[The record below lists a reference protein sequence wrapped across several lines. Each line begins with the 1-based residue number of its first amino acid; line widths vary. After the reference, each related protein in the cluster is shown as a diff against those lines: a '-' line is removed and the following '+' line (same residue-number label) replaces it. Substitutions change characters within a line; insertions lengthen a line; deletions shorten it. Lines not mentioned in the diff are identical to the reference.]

1 MVGTLLHARGSL
13 DRSLKALVLGLVL
26 RLELQ
31 LGQGGDDEDWVLSD
45 RWRVRTPLEELIA
58 ERLT

>member
-26 RLELQ
+26 RLKLQ

>member
-13 DRSLKALVLGLVL
+13 DRSLKVLVLGLVL

-31 LGQGGDDEDWVLSD
+31 LGQGGYDEDWVLSD